1 MTKIIVKKNMK
12 PQKKIKQKQKQTQ
25 KQNVTVNI
33 GTNIIKK
40 RGRPK
45 KAQATK
51 QTPTKQAP
59 IIAPS
64 FQSFNQPIFKPP
76 ISQPSSLASTM
87 LATQEKPK
95 VVAEEKKEQPRSGS
109 WSLRDEQTTLQKA
122 LQEQNS
128 NDPIETKENDLERVR
143 NKRVEKLD
151 KQEREAL
158 TSQVL
163 SNQQDDTEEINFLS
177 PPPKR
182 QDIQYT
188 TTQTQTP
195 SFSSS
200 EAVSRLPPIVSKRE
214 LRFLNQAALSRS
226 YLDSQR
232 EELRNLLLG
241 REQAEQPL
249 SGSRSLQDEQ
259 PLTQEEESFA
269 APVEESFTAPNEVNP
284 EVAAQQEEVLSK
296 IKGRGAAKLITETP
310 SEPTPLTQPTVE
322 LGFGGLSEESLQTSV
337 GQFLP
342 SAPVSQ
348 NELIVKESKKK
359 GKSILKPIEPPPP
372 ITEEQET
379 APSILQDVRAAD
391 QYVTQQLVKDEPPGG
406 APLAEARVV
415 ESSEKIPA
423 PLKQVETKWYE
434 LEKAGLITADR
445 TYFNGNRKGKEDLLK
460 DINAVSGYE
469 KYKPIEGANKPGPS
483 KKVATVVAQA
493 VLGGTE
499 L

>member
-1 MTKIIVKKNMK
+1 MTKIIVKKNVK

-76 ISQPSSLASTM
+76 VAQQSSLASTI

-95 VVAEEKKEQPRSGS
+95 VVAEEKK
-109 WSLRDEQTTLQKA
+109 EQTTLQKA

-158 TSQVL
+158 TSQFL
-163 SNQQDDTEEINFLS
+163 SDQQDDTEEISFLS

-182 QDIQYT
+182 QDIQYM

-195 SFSSS
+195 SFTSS

-226 YLDSQR
+226 YLDAQR

-259 PLTQEEESFA
+259 PLTQAEQPFTQEEESFA
-269 APVEESFTAPNEVNP
+269 APDEVNP

-296 IKGRGAAKLITETP
+296 IKGRGAAELITETP

-342 SAPVSQ
+342 PDPVSQ
-348 NELIVKESKKK
+348 NELTVKESKKK

>member
-1 MTKIIVKKNMK
+1 MTKINIKKNVK

-45 KAQATK
+45 KAQPTK

-76 ISQPSSLASTM
+76 VAQQSSLASTI
-87 LATQEKPK
+87 LATQDKPK
-95 VVAEEKKEQPRSGS
+95 VAAEEKK
-109 WSLRDEQTTLQKA
+109 EQTTLQKA

-128 NDPIETKENDLERVR
+128 NDPIETKGNDLERVR

-182 QDIQYT
+182 QDIQYM

-200 EAVSRLPPIVSKRE
+200 EALSSLPPIISKRE

-232 EELRNLLLG
+232 EELRSLLLG
-241 REQAEQPL
+241 REKA
-249 SGSRSLQDEQ
+249 EQ

-269 APVEESFTAPNEVNP
+269 ATEEESFTAPDEVNP
-284 EVAAQQEEVLSK
+284 DVAAQQEDVLSK
-296 IKGRGAAKLITETP
+296 IKGRGAAELITETP
-310 SEPTPLTQPTVE
+310 SESTPLTQPTVE

-342 SAPVSQ
+342 PDPVSQ
-348 NELIVKESKKK
+348 NELTVKESKKK

-391 QYVTQQLVKDEPPGG
+391 QYVTQQLVKDEPSGG
-406 APLAEARVV
+406 APFAQAEVV
-415 ESSEKIPA
+415 DPSLSIPSELSQI
-423 PLKQVETKWYE
+423 ETKWQE
-434 LEKAGLITADR
+434 LKDSGFITSRRTAGGTR
-445 TYFNGNRKGKEDLLK
+445 RPKEDLLSE
-460 DINAVSGYE
+460 INFVSGNE
-469 KYKPIEGANKPGPS
+469 TWEPIKRPNKPGP
-483 KKVATVVAQA
+483 KPKAVVAQA

-499 L
+499 P

>member
-1 MTKIIVKKNMK
+1 MTKINIKKNVK
-12 PQKKIKQKQKQTQ
+12 PQKNIKQKQKQMQ

-45 KAQATK
+45 KAQPTK

-76 ISQPSSLASTM
+76 VAQQSSLASTI
-87 LATQEKPK
+87 LATQDKPK
-95 VVAEEKKEQPRSGS
+95 VVAEEKK
-109 WSLRDEQTTLQKA
+109 EQTTLQKA
-122 LQEQNS
+122 LQEQNK

-182 QDIQYT
+182 QDIQYM

-200 EAVSRLPPIVSKRE
+200 EAVSRLPPIISKRE

-226 YLDSQR
+226 YLDAQR

-249 SGSRSLQDEQ
+249 TQAEQ
-259 PLTQEEESFA
+259 PFTQEEESF
-269 APVEESFTAPNEVNP
+269 TAPDEVNP
-284 EVAAQQEEVLSK
+284 DVAAQQEEVLSK
-296 IKGRGAAKLITETP
+296 IKGRGAAELITETP
-310 SEPTPLTQPTVE
+310 SEPTPLSQPTVE
-322 LGFGGLSEESLQTSV
+322 LGFGGLSEESIQTSV

-342 SAPVSQ
+342 PAPVS
-348 NELIVKESKKK
+348 
-359 GKSILKPIEPPPP
+359 
-372 ITEEQET
+372 
-379 APSILQDVRAAD
+379 
-391 QYVTQQLVKDEPPGG
+391 
-406 APLAEARVV
+406 
-415 ESSEKIPA
+415 
-423 PLKQVETKWYE
+423 
-434 LEKAGLITADR
+434 
-445 TYFNGNRKGKEDLLK
+445 
-460 DINAVSGYE
+460 
-469 KYKPIEGANKPGPS
+469 
-483 KKVATVVAQA
+483 
-493 VLGGTE
+493 
-499 L
+499 

>member
-1 MTKIIVKKNMK
+1 MTKINIKKNEK
-12 PQKKIKQKQKQTQ
+12 PQKKTKQKQKQTQ

-45 KAQATK
+45 KAQPTK
-51 QTPTKQAP
+51 QTPIKQAQP

-64 FQSFNQPIFKPP
+64 FSSFNQPIFKPP
-76 ISQPSSLASTM
+76 IPQQQSSLASTI

-95 VVAEEKKEQPRSGS
+95 VVAEEKKEQTS
-109 WSLRDEQTTLQKA
+109 LQKA

-143 NKRVEKLD
+143 NKRVEKLE
-151 KQEREAL
+151 KQEREAI

-177 PPPKR
+177 PTPKR
-182 QDIQYT
+182 QDIQYM

-200 EAVSRLPPIVSKRE
+200 EAVSTLPPIISKRE
-214 LRFLNQAALSRS
+214 LRFLNQEALSRS
-226 YLDSQR
+226 YLDAQR

-241 REQAEQPL
+241 REKA
-249 SGSRSLQDEQ
+249 EQ
-259 PLTQEEESFA
+259 PLTQEEESYASQEGEAFA
-269 APVEESFTAPNEVNP
+269 TPTEVNP
-284 EVAAQQEEVLSK
+284 DVAAQQEEIFKK
-296 IKGRGAAKLITETP
+296 IKGRGPAELIIETP
-310 SEPTPLTQPTVE
+310 SESTPLSQPTIE
-322 LGFGGLSEESLQTSV
+322 LGFGGLSESVQTSV

-342 SAPVSQ
+342 PAPVSQ
-348 NELIVKESKKK
+348 NELTVKESKKK
-359 GKSILKPIEPPPP
+359 GKSILKPIEPPPS

-379 APSILQDVRAAD
+379 TPSILQDVRAAD

-406 APLAEARVV
+406 APLAESRVIDPT
-415 ESSEKIPA
+415 EKIPT
-423 PLKQVETKWYE
+423 PLEQVIAKWNE
-434 LEKAGLITADR
+434 LKVQGLITSEI
-445 TYFNGNRKGKEDLLK
+445 TSEPVKSSSGKIYRPKRVLEDLLSE
-460 DINAVSGYE
+460 IQY
-469 KYKPIEGANKPGPS
+469 IEGYDNWKPTATSSKPGPKGKS
-483 KKVATVVAQA
+483 KVVVAQA
-493 VLGGTE
+493 IIGGTE

>member
-1 MTKIIVKKNMK
+1 MTKINIKKNVK

-45 KAQATK
+45 KAQPTK

-76 ISQPSSLASTM
+76 VAQQSSLASTI
-87 LATQEKPK
+87 LATQDKPK
-95 VVAEEKKEQPRSGS
+95 VAAEEKK
-109 WSLRDEQTTLQKA
+109 EQTTLQKA

-182 QDIQYT
+182 QDIQYM

-249 SGSRSLQDEQ
+249 TQAEQ
-259 PLTQEEESFA
+259 PFTQAEQPFTQEEET
-269 APVEESFTAPNEVNP
+269 FTATDEVNP
-284 EVAAQQEEVLSK
+284 DVAAQQEDVLSK
-296 IKGRGAAKLITETP
+296 IKGRGAAELITETP
-310 SEPTPLTQPTVE
+310 SEPTPLSQPTVE

-342 SAPVSQ
+342 PDPVSQ

-372 ITEEQET
+372 ITEQQET
-379 APSILQDVRAAD
+379 TPSILQDVRAAD

-415 ESSEKIPA
+415 ESSEKIPT
-423 PLKQVETKWYE
+423 PLEQVIAKWNE
-434 LEKAGLITADR
+434 LKVQGLITSEITSEPVKSASGR
-445 TYFNGNRKGKEDLLK
+445 IYRPKRVLEDLLSEIQFIDGYDNWK
-460 DINAVSGYE
+460 PNASST
-469 KYKPIEGANKPGPS
+469 KPGPKGKS
-483 KKVATVVAQA
+483 KVVVAQA
-493 VLGGTE
+493 V
-499 L
+499 

>member
-1 MTKIIVKKNMK
+1 MTKINIKKNVK

-45 KAQATK
+45 KAQPTK

-76 ISQPSSLASTM
+76 VAQQSSLASTI
-87 LATQEKPK
+87 LATQDKPK
-95 VVAEEKKEQPRSGS
+95 VAAEEKK
-109 WSLRDEQTTLQKA
+109 EQTTLQKA

-143 NKRVEKLD
+143 NKRVE

-182 QDIQYT
+182 QDIQYM

-249 SGSRSLQDEQ
+249 TQAEQ
-259 PLTQEEESFA
+259 PFTQEEESFA
-269 APVEESFTAPNEVNP
+269 SPDEVNP
-284 EVAAQQEEVLSK
+284 DVAAQQEDVLSK
-296 IKGRGAAKLITETP
+296 IKGRGAAELITETP
-310 SEPTPLTQPTVE
+310 SEPTPLSQPTVE
-322 LGFGGLSEESLQTSV
+322 LGFGGLNEESLQTSV

-342 SAPVSQ
+342 PDPVSQ
-348 NELIVKESKKK
+348 NELTVKESKKK

-372 ITEEQET
+372 ITEQQET
-379 APSILQDVRAAD
+379 TPSILQDVRAAD

-406 APLAEARVV
+406 APFAQAEVV
-415 ESSEKIPA
+415 DPSERIPSETDQIEA
-423 PLKQVETKWYE
+423 KWNELK
-434 LEKAGLITADR
+434 KAKVITSKR
-445 TYFNGNRKGKEDLLK
+445 TIDGTRRPKEDLLSE
-460 DINAVSGYE
+460 INFVSGNE
-469 KYKPIEGANKPGPS
+469 TWEPIKRPNKPGP
-483 KKVATVVAQA
+483 KPKVVVAQA

-499 L
+499 P

>member
-1 MTKIIVKKNMK
+1 MTKINIKKNVK

-45 KAQATK
+45 KAQPTK
-51 QTPTKQAP
+51 QTPTKQAQP

-76 ISQPSSLASTM
+76 VAQQQSSLASTI
-87 LATQEKPK
+87 LATQDKPK
-95 VVAEEKKEQPRSGS
+95 IAAEEKK
-109 WSLRDEQTTLQKA
+109 EQTTLQKA

-128 NDPIETKENDLERVR
+128 NDPIETKTNDLERVR
-143 NKRVEKLD
+143 NKKVD
-151 KQEREAL
+151 KQDREAL

-182 QDIQYT
+182 QDIQYM

-232 EELRNLLLG
+232 EELRTLLLG
-241 REQAEQPL
+241 REKA
-249 SGSRSLQDEQ
+249 EQ

-269 APVEESFTAPNEVNP
+269 PSEEESFAAPEEVNP
-284 EVAAQQEEVLSK
+284 DVAAQQEDVLSK
-296 IKGRGAAKLITETP
+296 IKGRGAAELITETP
-310 SEPTPLTQPTVE
+310 SESTPLTQPTVD
-322 LGFGGLSEESLQTSV
+322 LGFGGLSESVQTSV

-342 SAPVSQ
+342 PAPVSQ
-348 NELIVKESKKK
+348 NELTVKESKKK
-359 GKSILKPIEPPPP
+359 GKSILNPIEPPPP

-406 APLAEARVV
+406 APLAESRVIDPT
-415 ESSEKIPA
+415 EKIPT
-423 PLKQVETKWYE
+423 PLEQVIAKWNE
-434 LEKAGLITADR
+434 LKVQGLITSEI
-445 TYFNGNRKGKEDLLK
+445 TSEPVKSSSGKIYRPKRVLEDLLSE
-460 DINAVSGYE
+460 IQY
-469 KYKPIEGANKPGPS
+469 IEGYDNWKPTATSSKPGPKGKS
-483 KKVATVVAQA
+483 KVVVAQA
-493 VLGGTE
+493 VALGGTTA
-499 L
+499 